1 MKLSHKLIMVSA
13 AALMGVSP
21 LLGAAQGVNPVA
33 QAASKSSS
41 KKGTITLS
49 NNAYVYHK
57 NGKRDTNYAG
67 GGKNAVIAKNITLK
81 YVGKPVTI
89 KGTEYYPI
97 GSNDYV
103 KAANVGYKDG
113 KAVTAST
120 SKAPAKKAS
129 STTTTD
135 KTAAKD
141 QSSTTDK
148 STKKAAS
155 KKTTITLNHNAYIYN
170 SKGKTNKKIV
180 KKGQTLTVD
189 QLNAIGS
196 KLYYRIKGQKNQFIK
211 NANVGT
217 VNGPKITPATKLTTV
232 TLTHNAYIYNGF
244 GGTKKKAIKKGKTI
258 IVDRLMYIDTTL
270 YYKIGGQKNQFI
282 KMANTTKETGPDLKP
297 SNHKPVP
304 DTMTVITL
312 NHNAYVYDGNGKSD
326 KVLLKKGQRI
336 TVDQLKY
343 IGSKLYYRI
352 ADKNY
357 PGDDQWVKKANVGI
371 IEGKQ
376 LKPDNSMPINNTPS
390 ATITVGNDTYVH
402 NSRGEKQ
409 TTMPFTAGHTAR
421 VSEMKY
427 IWIPDENKADLFY
440 KLASDKDGY
449 VKASDVSGITGDSLS
464 PVNTEQEAKDDT
476 VIATKSDKQDLQAE
490 LDKENDIKS
499 SDAYK
504 FASESLRDTYDSD
517 ADAAD
522 EVNSS
527 SVSSVAEVKNAT
539 QNLEDAAKALD
550 GASPT
555 SNN

>member
-21 LLGAAQGVNPVA
+21 LLGAAQSVNPVA

-81 YVGKPVTI
+81 YVGKPITI
-89 KGTEYYPI
+89 NGNEYYPI
-97 GSNDYV
+97 GGNDYV

-113 KAVTAST
+113 KAVTPST
-120 SKAPAKKAS
+120 SKIP
-129 STTTTD
+129 TTD
-135 KTAAKD
+135 KTTVKT
-141 QSSTTDK
+141 QTLTTNK
-148 STKKAAS
+148 STKKTVS

-170 SKGKTNKKIV
+170 SKGKTDKKLV
-180 KKGQTLTVD
+180 KKGQTFTVD
-189 QLNAIGS
+189 QLTDIGG
-196 KLYYRIKGQKNQFIK
+196 KLFYRIKGQKNQFIK

-244 GGTKKKAIKKGKTI
+244 GGTKKKVIKKGKTI

-270 YYKIGGQKNQFI
+270 YYKVGGQKNQFI

>member
-21 LLGAAQGVNPVA
+21 LLSAAQGANPIA

-41 KKGTITLS
+41 KGTIKLS
-49 NNAYVYHK
+49 GNAYVYDK
-57 NGKRDTNYAG
+57 NGKRDKNYMG
-67 GGKNAVIAKNITLK
+67 GGKNAVIAKGVTLN
-81 YVGKPVTI
+81 YTGKTVMI
-89 KGTEYYPI
+89 DNTEYYPI
-97 GSNDYV
+97 GNNAYV

-113 KAVTAST
+113 KPVSST
-120 SKAPAKKAS
+120 TKTPAKKPAA
-129 STTTTD
+129 TTTNKPTD
-135 KTAAKD
+135 SKTTPKKSD
-141 QSSTTDK
+141 PKVKK
-148 STKKAAS
+148 STA
-155 KKTTITLNHNAYIYN
+155 KKTTVTLKHNAYIYD
-170 SKGKTNKKIV
+170 SKSKTNKKLV

-189 QLNAIGS
+189 QLTDIGS
-196 KLYYRIKGQKNQFIK
+196 KLYYRISGQKNQFIK
-211 NANVGT
+211 NTNVGT
-217 VNGPKITPATKLTTV
+217 VTGPKLTPNTKLTTV
-232 TLTHNAYIYNGF
+232 TLKHNAYIYDSF
-244 GGTKKKAIKKGKTI
+244 GDTKKKLVKKGKTVT
-258 IVDRLMYIDTTL
+258 VDQLRYIDTKL
-270 YYKIGGQKNQFI
+270 YYRIGGQKNQFI
-282 KMANTTKETGPDLKP
+282 KSANTTKETGPELKP
-297 SNHKPVP
+297 INHKPVP

-312 NHNAYVYDGNGKSD
+312 NHNAYIYDGNGKSD

>member
-1 MKLSHKLIMVSA
+1 MKGIFMRYSKILNKIITVSA
-13 AALMGVSP
+13 AVT
-21 LLGAAQGVNPVA
+21 LLAPVA
-33 QAASKSSS
+33 ATTINPTTNNVQAATKSR
-41 KKGTITLS
+41 K
-49 NNAYVYHK
+49 
-57 NGKRDTNYAG
+57 
-67 GGKNAVIAKNITLK
+67 
-81 YVGKPVTI
+81 
-89 KGTEYYPI
+89 
-97 GSNDYV
+97 
-103 KAANVGYKDG
+103 
-113 KAVTAST
+113 
-120 SKAPAKKAS
+120 
-129 STTTTD
+129 
-135 KTAAKD
+135 
-141 QSSTTDK
+141 
-148 STKKAAS
+148 
-155 KKTTITLNHNAYIYN
+155 
-170 SKGKTNKKIV
+170 
-180 KKGQTLTVD
+180 
-189 QLNAIGS
+189 
-196 KLYYRIKGQKNQFIK
+196 
-211 NANVGT
+211 
-217 VNGPKITPATKLTTV
+217 
-232 TLTHNAYIYNGF
+232 LTHNAYIYNGF
-244 GGTKKKAIKKGKTI
+244 GGTKKKVIKKGKTI

-270 YYKIGGQKNQFI
+270 YYKVGGQKNQFI

-376 LKPDNSMPINNTPS
+376 LKPDNSMPINNMPS
-390 ATITVGNDTYVH
+390 ATITVGNDTYVY

-449 VKASDVSGITGDSLS
+449 VKASDVSGVTGDSLS

>member
-21 LLGAAQGVNPVA
+21 LLGAAQSVNPVA

-81 YVGKPVTI
+81 YVGKPITI
-89 KGTEYYPI
+89 NGNEYYPI
-97 GSNDYV
+97 GGNDYV

-113 KAVTAST
+113 KAVTPST
-120 SKAPAKKAS
+120 SKIP
-129 STTTTD
+129 TTD
-135 KTAAKD
+135 KTTVKT
-141 QSSTTDK
+141 QTLTTNK
-148 STKKAAS
+148 STKKAVS

-170 SKGKTNKKIV
+170 SKGKTDKKLV
-180 KKGQTLTVD
+180 KKGQTFTVD
-189 QLNAIGS
+189 QLTDIGG
-196 KLYYRIKGQKNQFIK
+196 KLFYRIKGQKNQFIK

-244 GGTKKKAIKKGKTI
+244 GGTKKKVIKKGKTI

-270 YYKIGGQKNQFI
+270 YYKVGGQKNQFI